1 VVKGYSAVYIK
12 GSGIEFKN
20 DARVYFAM
28 LTQYLKPD
36 LMTVIIESKQTVQF
50 MTGDVM
56 VLKHDVNLKF
66 EDALEFEVQFD
77 TIVYNTVT
85 KFTIPDLRVSH
96 RKGVTIHLIDP
107 VDIEYLAQT
116 PMVVNNSE
124 LNYKNA
130 MRMNYVPGTKLA
142 VQQDC
147 ELKFLSEALI
157 IFNELS

>member
-1 VVKGYSAVYIK
+1 MVKGYSAVYKK
-12 GSGIEFKN
+12 GNGIEFKN
-20 DARVYFAM
+20 DARVYFAL

-36 LMTVIIESKQTVQF
+36 LMTVIIDGKQTVQF
-50 MTGDVM
+50 VTGDIV
-56 VLKHDVNLKF
+56 VLKHDTNLKF
-66 EDALEFEVQFD
+66 EDALEFEIQFD

-85 KFTIPDLRVSH
+85 KFTIPDLIVSH
-96 RKGVTIHLIDP
+96 KKGATIDLIDT
-107 VDIEYLAQT
+107 VHIEYLAPT

-124 LNYKNA
+124 INYKNA
-130 MRMNYVPGTKLA
+130 MRMTYLPGTKLA